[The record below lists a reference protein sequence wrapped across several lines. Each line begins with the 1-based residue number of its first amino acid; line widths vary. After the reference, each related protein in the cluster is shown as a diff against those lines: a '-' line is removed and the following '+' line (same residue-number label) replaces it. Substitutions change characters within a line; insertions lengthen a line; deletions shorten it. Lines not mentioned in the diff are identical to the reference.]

1 MFGFF
6 QETLN
11 KIFETSKP
19 IVQAK
24 NLDSTPK
31 NKITKTISREQQ
43 TTIPTIDPGLI
54 TTIHSNKGA
63 IDTIRGQIVELR
75 HDVDKIRTEINQN
88 RRVSNLPMNNETHPV
103 SKSEVNNH
111 NSTSFSHHHHH
122 HHHVEQPV
130 PKGNSSVCILL

>member
-1 MFGFF
+1 MYIFPIFFLNRRQEIRRDKIICSFF

-31 NKITKTISREQQ
+31 NKVTKTISREQQ
-43 TTIPTIDPGLI
+43 TTIPTIDPVLI

-75 HDVDKIRTEINQN
+75 HDVDQIRTEINQN

-111 NSTSFSHHHHH
+111 N
-122 HHHVEQPV
+122 
-130 PKGNSSVCILL
+130 